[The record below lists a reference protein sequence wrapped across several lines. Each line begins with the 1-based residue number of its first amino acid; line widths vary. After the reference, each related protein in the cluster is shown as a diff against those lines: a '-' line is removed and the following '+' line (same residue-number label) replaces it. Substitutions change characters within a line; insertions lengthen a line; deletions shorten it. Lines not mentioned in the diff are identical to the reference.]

1 MTKKQNSP
9 FKLVMIIT
17 LLVFAVLA
25 AIVVIGNKNSETSN
39 DIGFEKQ
46 PSIEGQPTL
55 GQSNAPVTVVE
66 FGDFKCPACKA
77 WGENIFPQLIDD
89 YVDTGDVKFS
99 FINVLFHGDESKLG
113 SVAAEAIYKQTPDS
127 YWDFHK
133 ELFKEQPDADHDSLW
148 ITPDK
153 INEVASTIS
162 DIDLNQLQEDMQSQ
176 SVIDEV
182 NKDSAL
188 VDEFK
193 VQMTPSIMVN
203 GTMLEDPFDYEKI
216 KSLIEKELEGKE

>member
-9 FKLVMIIT
+9 FKLIVIIT
-17 LLVFAVLA
+17 LLVFAVLV
-25 AIVVIGNKNSETSN
+25 AIFVMGNKNSETSN
-39 DIGFEKQ
+39 DIGFEKP

-66 FGDFKCPACKA
+66 FGDFKCPSCKA
-77 WGENIFPQLIDD
+77 WGESIFPQLIDD

-113 SVAAEAIYKQTPDS
+113 SMAAEAIYKQTPDS

-133 ELFKEQPDADHDSLW
+133 GLFKEQPGADHDSLW

-153 INEVASTIS
+153 INEVASTIT

-176 SVIDEV
+176 SVINEV
-182 NKDSAL
+182 NKDTAL

-216 KSLIEKELEGKE
+216 KSLIDKELEGKK